1 MMTESPDRMFPEKV
15 DLLDEFIRE
24 AGHIAIVGHHNPDGD
39 SVGSATA
46 MSRYLSGRGK
56 ECETVLPSSYPSFLG
71 FLDPGH
77 KIIFHTMK
85 DAASDMKASPEAAVS
100 AIESADLIFCID
112 LNSPKRT
119 EGLESAIRSSQCRKI
134 LIDHHP
140 SPEDGF
146 FDLVFSDPSMS
157 SACELLFWILMKMPD
172 IRGDV
177 SRFSFETAESLA
189 TGMITDTNN
198 FCNSVIPSTFRMAS
212 LLMDR
217 GINLESIYT
226 TVFGSYSEKRMKLMG
241 KMLSEMTVDRET
253 HSACMVL
260 TREIQNRYG
269 YVSGDSEG
277 FVNLGLRI
285 AEVETSVLFTEE
297 KDRIRVSLRSKGALS
312 VNKLSNMYFNG
323 GGHERA
329 SGGKLEMPADR
340 VKDYFFTSLRE
351 FIASEGITFDEA

>member
-1 MMTESPDRMFPEKV
+1 MMTESPDRTFPEKAA
-15 DLLDEFIRE
+15 LLDEFIRD
-24 AGHIAIVGHHNPDGD
+24 AGRIVVIGHLNPDGD
-39 SVGSATA
+39 SVGSSTA
-46 MSRYLSGRGK
+46 MTRYLTCRGK
-56 ECETVLPSSYPSFLG
+56 ECRTILPSSHPPFLS

-77 KIIFHTMK
+77 EIIFHTVK
-85 DAASDMKASPEAAVS
+85 DGSSGMKASPEAALS
-100 AIESADLIFCID
+100 YIGNADLIFCID

-119 EGLESAIRSSQCRKI
+119 EWLEPAIRASKGRKI

-140 SPEDGF
+140 SPENDF

-157 SACELLFWILMKMPD
+157 SACELLFWILMEMPD
-172 IRGDV
+172 IRGDA
-177 SRFSFETAESLA
+177 SRMSYGTAESLA

-212 LLMDR
+212 LLLDR
-217 GINLESIYT
+217 GISLESIYS
-226 TVFGSYSEKRMKLMG
+226 TVFGSYSEDRMKLMG

-269 YVSGDSEG
+269 FVSGDSEG

-285 AEVETSVLFTEE
+285 AEVETSALFTEE
-297 KDRIRVSLRSKGALS
+297 KDRIRVSLRSKGTLS
-312 VNKLSNMYFNG
+312 VNRLSTQYFNG

-329 SGGKLEMPADR
+329 SGGKLEIPVDM
-340 VKDYFFTSLRE
+340 VKDYFFTSIRK
-351 FIASEGITFDEA
+351 FIAGEGITFEKA